1 VTLLAVPNI
10 SEGRDART
18 IARIAGTDALL
29 DVHSDPDHNR
39 TVLTYGGEEDTVI
52 RAVLEMIS
60 QATEWLDIRTHSGV
74 HPRFGVVDVL
84 PLVPYD
90 GDVEEAIDAA
100 ETIESRVDIPVFT
113 YGDERPLPVLR
124 RHLREHR
131 PVGHPTA
138 GVICLGIREPLI
150 AFNVNTA
157 SPLERVKAAAVEMRK
172 LAGVRA
178 LAFELPSHAQ
188 LSMNLTEL
196 AAVGPEVAFG
206 RAVELVDVIEAEVV
220 GLVPAW
226 TLPQFEDIPLVRGA
240 RSIEEALSG

>member
-10 SEGRDART
+10 SEGRDTRL
-18 IARIAGTDALL
+18 IARIAGTQALL
-29 DVHSDPDHNR
+29 DIHSDPDHNR
-39 TVLTYGGEEDTVI
+39 SVLTYGGERDVVV
-52 RAVLEMIS
+52 RGVLEMIS
-60 QATEWLDIRTHSGV
+60 EATESLDIRTHSGV

-84 PLVPYD
+84 PLVAYD
-90 GDVEEAIDAA
+90 DNIEDAIDAA

-124 RHLREHR
+124 RYLREHP

-150 AFNVNTA
+150 AFNVNTRTSLA
-157 SPLERVKAAAVEMRK
+157 QVKAAAIEMRK
-172 LAGVRA
+172 LSGVRA
-178 LAFELPSHAQ
+178 LALELASNFQ
-188 LSMNLTEL
+188 LSMNLTDL
-196 AAVGPEVAFG
+196 GATGPEIAFR
-206 RAVELVDVIEAEVV
+206 RAAELVDVLDAEVV

-226 TLPQFEDIPLVRGA
+226 ALPQFEHIPLALPV